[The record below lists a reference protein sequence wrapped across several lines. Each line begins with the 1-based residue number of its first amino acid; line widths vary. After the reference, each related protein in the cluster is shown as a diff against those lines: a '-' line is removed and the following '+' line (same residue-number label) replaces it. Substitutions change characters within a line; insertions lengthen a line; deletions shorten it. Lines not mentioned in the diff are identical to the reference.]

1 MSSSVTRRRQPSRTP
16 RPSQGSGWRRPIIW
30 SVLIVTT
37 VWSIAAAAYFALR
50 KDDTQPIAEMQ
61 AGYEKRIADLR
72 TEFDRA
78 TNHQLLDQKQIQQKL
93 DALLQRQAAL
103 ERHTP
108 TTADDQLA
116 TGSTIAKEP
125 EASSIANEPP
135 VAKPDR
141 APGVTK
147 PAGVRHRHRLG
158 AQRLPAAKPQ
168 QHAGQ
173 QSAPAPA
180 QVNSGAPTYA
190 PE

>member
-1 MSSSVTRRRQPSRTP
+1 MSSSVTRRRQPSRTL
-16 RPSQGSGWRRPIIW
+16 RPSQGSGWRMPVIW
-30 SVLIVTT
+30 CVLIVTT

-50 KDDTQPIAEMQ
+50 KDDTQPMAEMQ

-78 TNHQLLDQKQIQQKL
+78 TNQQLLDQKHIQQQL

-103 ERHTP
+103 EKHTP

-116 TGSTIAKEP
+116 TGSTNAKEP
-125 EASSIANEPP
+125 EASSIESEPP
-135 VAKPDR
+135 IAEP

-147 PAGVRHRHRLG
+147 PAGVRHRHRLR
-158 AQRLPAAKPQ
+158 AQRRPAAKPQ

-173 QSAPAPA
+173 QLAPAPA
-180 QVNSGAPTYA
+180 QVDSGARTYA

>member
-16 RPSQGSGWRRPIIW
+16 RPSQGSGWRRPVIW

-50 KDDTQPIAEMQ
+50 KDDTQPMAAMQ
-61 AGYEKRIADLR
+61 ASYEKRIADLR
-72 TEFDRA
+72 AEFDRT
-78 TNHQLLDQKQIQQKL
+78 TNQQLLDQKQIQQQL

-103 ERHTP
+103 EQHTP

-116 TGSTIAKEP
+116 TGSTSTKEP
-125 EASSIANEPP
+125 EASSMASAPP
-135 VAKPDR
+135 VAEPPR
-141 APGVTK
+141 AQGVTK
-147 PAGVRHRHRLG
+147 SASVRHRHGLR
-158 AQRLPAAKPQ
+158 ASEPQ

-173 QSAPAPA
+173 QPAPA
-180 QVNSGAPTYA
+180 SAQMDLGARSYA

>member
-1 MSSSVTRRRQPSRTP
+1 MSSSVTRRQTSRAL
-16 RPSQGSGWRRPIIW
+16 RSSQASGWRRPVIW
-30 SVLIVTT
+30 SVLVVTT

-50 KDDTQPIAEMQ
+50 KDDTQPMAEMQ

-78 TNHQLLDQKQIQQKL
+78 TNQQLLDQKQIQQQL

-103 ERHTP
+103 EQHTP

-116 TGSTIAKEP
+116 TGSTSAKEP

-135 VAKPDR
+135 VAEPDR

-147 PAGVRHRHRLG
+147 RAGVRHRHRLR
-158 AQRLPAAKPQ
+158 AQHRPAA
-168 QHAGQ
+168 
-173 QSAPAPA
+173 
-180 QVNSGAPTYA
+180 
-190 PE
+190 

>member
-16 RPSQGSGWRRPIIW
+16 RPSQGSGWRRPVIW
-30 SVLIVTT
+30 AVLVVTT

-50 KDDTQPIAEMQ
+50 NDDTQPMAEMQ

-72 TEFDRA
+72 AEFDRA
-78 TNHQLLDQKQIQQKL
+78 TNQQVLDQKQIQQKV
-93 DALLQRQAAL
+93 DTLLQRQAAL
-103 ERHTP
+103 EQHTP
-108 TTADDQLA
+108 TTSEDQLA
-116 TGSTIAKEP
+116 TGSTSVKEP
-125 EASSIANEPP
+125 EASSIASGPP
-135 VAKPDR
+135 VAEPYR

-147 PAGVRHRHRLG
+147 PAGIRHRHRLR
-158 AQRLPAAKPQ
+158 AQRRPAAKPQ

-180 QVNSGAPTYA
+180 QVDSGARTYA